1 MQTLDFYLDGQL
13 IEVPAECAHL
23 ITTKYRKELAAEFG
37 LTEAVFRRRVKKL
50 NIDTGPR
57 GYMDEPH
64 VLRVY
69 LAMGWPCKIRGDK
82 PTY

>member
-1 MQTLDFYLDGQL
+1 MTPHYNDAKIYNLDGKT
-13 IEVPAECAHL
+13 IEIPITYQHL
-23 ITTKYRKELAAEFG
+23 VKAKYRKEIAAEYG
-37 LTEAVFRRRVKKL
+37 LSEPVFRRRVKKL

-69 LAMGWPCKIRGDK
+69 LAMGWPCR
-82 PTY
+82 